1 MHSLLSR
8 IGYTLYYM
16 MVCKVRASWTSLTL
30 LKVNGILH
38 WWSTAGS
45 AALYMLHKCQYKAGM
60 VCSAVNLRVER
71 IAKNVHFSSPPPS
84 PILPTALGTF
94 RAGGFFPLPL
104 SLRHECGSRYILYSI
119 FYLLTGCT
127 GIQYILSSYWL
138 HWYTVTNPK
147 N

>member
-45 AALYMLHKCQYKAGM
+45 AALYCYINANIKRGWY
-60 VCSAVNLRVER
+60 AVLWTSEW
-71 IAKNVHFSSPPPS
+71 KELQKMFTFPPPPPS